1 MKFYLDNSLLIKDLK
16 LSLDIRFLLI
26 ISNQSILNWMSV
38 WSTISVAPSHGGVL
52 TGIEVLTN
60 SSALL
65 LSLSD

>member
-26 ISNQSILNWMSV
+26 ISNQSILSWMSV
-38 WSTISVAPSHGGVL
+38 WSTISVAPSHGVVL
-52 TGIEVLTN
+52 TGIEVLIN